1 MDIPEEIEDSAIT
14 DEKAKISRLTR
25 RFKNRGIRK
34 NIKILYQKETK
45 TNSGLQALPMDNSW
59 SGGLNV

>member
-45 TNSGLQALPMDNSW
+45 TNSGLQTLPMDNS
-59 SGGLNV
+59 